1 MRDMNGPAKVT
12 SVIPDG
18 TRRKFY
24 EERQRAGLSTE
35 GYPYPTSQNPSG
47 YSTSPIVTRVDFEG
61 GTNATTSS
69 TTSSTTPSTTP
80 PSNTPPITSS
90 TTPPSTSNTSEE
102 EKRRIMEQSRQDNQK
117 KKEEEEAKRKQDEEK
132 KKQEQQKAA
141 ELASAVKRATYED
154 KKTAQELTSKAFNG
168 VPDATSNPNAK
179 RVSPPSYE
187 QKQFEI
193 ARNLLF
199 NAAQERRRSL

>member
-1 MRDMNGPAKVT
+1 MANPLDEA
-12 SVIPDG
+12 
-18 TRRKFY
+18 RRLIY
-24 EERQRAGLSTE
+24 ESRQRSGLSTE

-69 TTSSTTPSTTP
+69 TTP
-80 PSNTPPITSS
+80 S
-90 TTPPSTSNTSEE
+90 TTPPSTSNNSEE

-117 KKEEEEAKRKQDEEK
+117 KKEEEEAKRKQ
-132 KKQEQQKAA
+132 EQQKAA
-141 ELASAVKRATYED
+141 ELASAVRGATYED
-154 KKTAQELTSKAFNG
+154 KKTAQELTTKAFDG
-168 VPDATSNPNAK
+168 MPDATTNPNAK